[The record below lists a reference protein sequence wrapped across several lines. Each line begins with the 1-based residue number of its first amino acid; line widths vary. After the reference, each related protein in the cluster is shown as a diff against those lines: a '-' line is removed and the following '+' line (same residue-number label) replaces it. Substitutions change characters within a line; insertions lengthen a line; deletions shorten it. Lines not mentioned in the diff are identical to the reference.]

1 MLWSKSFVQADS
13 MCPKQ
18 SVKLRLG
25 ESGRSWDGFRVGS
38 YVHDMIARRAGGHT
52 PSEPGPLAY
61 TLSVE
66 EMVSAKKL
74 LDNFDEMG
82 VELPGVVLIEQSYC
96 SEVDKEGVAFGWSA
110 CPSWMVRDSGHWDP
124 SQAKE
129 TVWRFQPDA
138 YFVSDDGKKITVYD
152 WKTGWGIPSDASL
165 EKDTQAITYCAA
177 LCEMYPEA
185 EEAEFVWWNIRWK
198 TGRSVT
204 KARDEWID
212 LARPIWAACW
222 EKDQYQTKVIELEER
237 PGEHCG
243 RCPYADSCLVELPD
257 YQKQGDAELY
267 QYSQRLAA
275 LAKIVKADLK
285 TRLKDRTSNVEVPG
299 GTVLGPGVKRYSKW
313 KRGEKE
319 DGMRKVMEMLDVDLP
334 LTGTFDIKGSLGDW
348 LEALPN
354 GMRTYIDE
362 HIEEG
367 SRQIL
372 IEKEK

>member
-1 MLWSKSFVQADS
+1 

-25 ESGRSWDGFRVGS
+25 ESGRSWDGFNVGS
-38 YVHDMIARRAGGHT
+38 YVHNVIAANLSG
-52 PSEPGPLAY
+52 SEHPIS
-61 TLSVE
+61 TVHLSIE
-66 EMVSAKKL
+66 ELVSARGL
-74 LDNFDEMG
+74 LDNFNEMG
-82 VELPGVVLIEQSYC
+82 IELPESAVIEQSYC
-96 SEVDKEGVAFGWSA
+96 AELRENGVAAEDGWRKA
-110 CPSWMVRDSGHWDP
+110 PSWMVRDSGDWSPITAED
-124 SQAKE
+124 

-138 YFVSDDGKKITVYD
+138 YFVSDDGKKITAYD

-177 LCEMYPEA
+177 LCEMHPEA

-198 TGRSVT
+198 TGRSIT
-204 KARDEWID
+204 KARDGWID

-222 EKDQYQTKVIELEER
+222 AKDQLKPEDIVKEER

-275 LAKIVKADLK
+275 LTKKVRSDLT
-285 TRLKDRTSNVEVPG
+285 TRLKDRTGTVEVPG
-299 GTVLGPGVKRYSKW
+299 GTVLGPGVKRFSKW

-319 DGMRKVMEMLDVDLP
+319 AGMSKVMELLDADFP
-334 LTGTFDIKGSLGDW
+334 LANIFDVKGSLGDW
-348 LEALPN
+348 LEGLPDDL
-354 GMRTYIDE
+354 REHIDE

>member
-1 MLWSKSFVQADS
+1 MLWSKSFVQSDS

-25 ESGRSWDGFRVGS
+25 ESGRSWDGFNVGS
-38 YVHDMIARRAGGHT
+38 YVHNVIAANLSG
-52 PSEPGPLAY
+52 SEHPIS
-61 TLSVE
+61 TVHLSIE
-66 EMVSAKKL
+66 ELVSARGL
-74 LDNFDEMG
+74 LDNFNEMG
-82 VELPGVVLIEQSYC
+82 IELPESAVIEQSYC
-96 SEVDKEGVAFGWSA
+96 AELRENGVAAEDGWRKA
-110 CPSWMVRDSGHWDP
+110 PSWMVRDSGDWSPITAED
-124 SQAKE
+124 

-138 YFVSDDGKKITVYD
+138 YFVSDDGKKITAYD

-177 LCEMYPEA
+177 LCEMHPEA

-198 TGRSVT
+198 TGRSIT
-204 KARDEWID
+204 KARDGWID

-222 EKDQYQTKVIELEER
+222 AKDQLKPEDIVKEER

-275 LAKIVKADLK
+275 LTKKVRSDLT
-285 TRLKDRTSNVEVPG
+285 TRLKDRTGTVEVPG
-299 GTVLGPGVKRYSKW
+299 GTVLGPGVKRFSKW

-319 DGMRKVMEMLDVDLP
+319 AGMSKVMELLDADFP
-334 LTGTFDIKGSLGDW
+334 LANIFDVKGSLGDW
-348 LEALPN
+348 LEGLPDDL
-354 GMRTYIDE
+354 REHIDE

>member
-1 MLWSKSFVQADS
+1 MLWSKSFVQSDS

-25 ESGRSWDGFRVGS
+25 ESGRSWDGFNVGS
-38 YVHDMIARRAGGHT
+38 YVHNVIAANLSG
-52 PSEPGPLAY
+52 SEHPISAVH
-61 TLSVE
+61 LSIE
-66 EMVSAKKL
+66 ELVSARGL
-74 LDNFDEMG
+74 LDNFNEMG
-82 VELPGVVLIEQSYC
+82 IELPESAVIEQSYC
-96 SEVDKEGVAFGWSA
+96 AELRENGVAAEDGWRKA
-110 CPSWMVRDSGHWDP
+110 PSWMVRDSGDWSPITAED
-124 SQAKE
+124 

-138 YFVSDDGKKITVYD
+138 YFVSDDGKKITAYD

-198 TGRSVT
+198 TGRSIT
-204 KARDEWID
+204 KARDGWID

-222 EKDQYQTKVIELEER
+222 AKDQLKPEDIVKEER

-275 LAKIVKADLK
+275 LTKKVRSDLT
-285 TRLKDRTSNVEVPG
+285 TRLKDRTGTVEVPG
-299 GTVLGPGVKRYSKW
+299 GTVLGPGVKRFSKW

-319 DGMRKVMEMLDVDLP
+319 AGMSKVMELLDADFP
-334 LTGTFDIKGSLGDW
+334 LANIFDVKGSLGDW
-348 LEALPN
+348 LEGLPDDL
-354 GMRTYIDE
+354 REHIDE

>member
-1 MLWSKSFVQADS
+1 MLWSKSFVQSDS

-25 ESGRSWDGFRVGS
+25 ESGRSWDGFNVGS
-38 YVHDMIARRAGGHT
+38 YVHNVIAANLSG
-52 PSEPGPLAY
+52 SELPIS
-61 TLSVE
+61 TVHLSIE
-66 EMVSAKKL
+66 ELVSARGL
-74 LDNFDEMG
+74 LDNFNEMG
-82 VELPGVVLIEQSYC
+82 IELPESAVIEQSYC
-96 SEVDKEGVAFGWSA
+96 AELRENGVAAEDGWRKA
-110 CPSWMVRDSGHWDP
+110 PSWMVRDSGDWSPITAED
-124 SQAKE
+124 

-138 YFVSDDGKKITVYD
+138 YFVSDDGKKITAYD

-177 LCEMYPEA
+177 LCEMHPEA

-198 TGRSVT
+198 TGRSIT
-204 KARDEWID
+204 KARDGWID

-222 EKDQYQTKVIELEER
+222 AKDQLKPEDIVKEER

-275 LAKIVKADLK
+275 LTKKVRSDLT
-285 TRLKDRTSNVEVPG
+285 TRLKDRTGTVEVPG
-299 GTVLGPGVKRYSKW
+299 GTVLGPGVKRFSKW

-319 DGMRKVMEMLDVDLP
+319 AGMSKVMELLDADFP
-334 LTGTFDIKGSLGDW
+334 LANIFDVKGSLGDW
-348 LEALPN
+348 LEGLPDDL
-354 GMRTYIDE
+354 REHIDE